1 MREAIRRDQGGGAAH
16 TADRGRPDRGGRS
29 SAPRASREERS
40 ARREGWCSLGGGKG
54 ALWGGSG
61 ALWRDEGT
69 YRLSARELDRG
80 DWGLRG
86 NHTCAHRVEKGV
98 HYDRL
103 YGGNDDAHRW
113 CFSIA
118 WLWADAEKAVS
129 VDVESDTRP

>member
-1 MREAIRRDQGGGAAH
+1 MGGV
-16 TADRGRPDRGGRS
+16 
-29 SAPRASREERS
+29 
-40 ARREGWCSLGGGKG
+40 KG
-54 ALWGGSG
+54 LFG
-61 ALWRDEGT
+61 DEGT
-69 YRLSARELDRG
+69 YRLSAKELDRG

-103 YGGNDDAHRW
+103 HGGGNDDAHRSD

-129 VDVESDTRP
+129 VDVRLLKATPDRKRKAVWTDGVSGAAGLEPWRLCVPCRAAVEG